1 MLKDDPSIKQ
11 LENQIS
17 SIENVVQME
26 DKELNA
32 MSSV

>member
-17 SIENVVQME
+17 SIENIVQME